1 MVLTLSFCASVSQR
15 ICKQDINVRLLGS
28 KQRADIASKQFAFS
42 SYRVRPGSVSWQ
54 KSRPLLMVGE
64 CRPAGVLMVCLGN
77 ICRSPA
83 AEAVLRATISR
94 RGLDSAVTVDSCGT
108 GGDSPN
114 WYKPGGFSYHEGDPA
129 DARMRRA
136 GANRDYDITSLS
148 RPLRS
153 ADFETFDLILGMDA
167 KNLTAIETARNA
179 WGVGKPGTAGI
190 ARVALF
196 SSYSSNEQFH
206 GRAVPDPY
214 YGGQEGFEHVL
225 DLIEETCEGIL
236 SDPVIAA
243 KIDALCI
250 E

>member
-1 MVLTLSFCASVSQR
+1 MQR
-15 ICKQDINVRLLGS
+15 VDIV
-28 KQRADIASKQFAFS
+28 SKQFA
-42 SYRVRPGSVSWQ
+42 P
-54 KSRPLLMVGE
+54 KSDGAVPSRLAKRKHRALLMTRE
-64 CRPAGVLMVCLGN
+64 ARPAAVLMVCLGN

-94 RGLDSAVTVDSCGT
+94 RGLDAAVTVDSCGT

-129 DARMRRA
+129 DARMRQA
-136 GANRDYDITSLS
+136 GANRDYDITSIS

-153 ADFETFDLILGMDA
+153 ADFEAFDLILGMDA
-167 KNLTAIETARNA
+167 KNLDAIETARRA

-196 SSYSSNEQFH
+196 SSYSPNEQFR

-214 YGGQEGFEHVL
+214 YGGPEGFEHVL
-225 DLIEETCEGIL
+225 DLIEETCEAIL
-236 SDPVIAA
+236 SDAVIAVR
-243 KIDALCI
+243 IEEALH
-250 E
+250 